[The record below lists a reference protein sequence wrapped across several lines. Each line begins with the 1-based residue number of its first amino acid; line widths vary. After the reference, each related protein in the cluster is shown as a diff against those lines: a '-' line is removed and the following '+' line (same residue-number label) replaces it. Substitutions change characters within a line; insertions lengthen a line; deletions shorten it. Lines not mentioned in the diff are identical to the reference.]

1 MKKASG
7 DRLLWLA
14 AGAFAVLLAA
24 WTVFFVIAR
33 NHPVASVPLTT
44 EGGGR

>member
-14 AGAFAVLLAA
+14 AGAFALFLAA
-24 WTVFFVIAR
+24 WTAFFVIAR
-33 NHPVASVPLTT
+33 RHPVESVPLAT
-44 EGGGR
+44 EGRAR